1 MECMDMSDEEFTER
15 MKAIADGVFQPEVQH
30 DEADELIIEYLKSK
44 GLDEA
49 VAAYLSIHRL
59 FG

>member
-1 MECMDMSDEEFTER
+1 MTDEEFTRR
-15 MKAIADGVFQPEVQH
+15 MLAIANAPFQPEVQH
-30 DEADELIIEYLKSK
+30 DEADDLIVEYLTSK

-49 VAAYLSIHRL
+49 VAAYTSIHRL

>member
-1 MECMDMSDEEFTER
+1 MTDEEFTCR
-15 MKAIADGVFQPEVQH
+15 MQDIANGIFQPEVQH
-30 DEADELIIEYLKSK
+30 DEADDLIVEYLKSK

-49 VAAYLSIHRL
+49 VKAYLSIHRL

>member
-1 MECMDMSDEEFTER
+1 MTDEEFTQR
-15 MKAIADGVFQPEVQH
+15 MKEIADMPFQPEYQH
-30 DEADELIIEYLKSK
+30 DEADDLIVEYLKAK